1 MLLQLETRRLWRQI
15 SSMSLSHTHA
25 AGHSHAYTAKTEK
38 KPHSLATITV
48 EVPEETLLSHR
59 AFALE
64 SLKKNIKLDG
74 FRQGHVPE
82 KIIVEKLGEMAIL
95 TEAAEITISHL
106 YPHILEDEK
115 LDPIGSPKVTIT
127 KLAAGNPL
135 HFTLEVSLIPEVIL
149 PDYLALAKD
158 ENKKRESVEITAKD
172 VDEAIERV
180 LRQKVAYDRIQEK
193 ARKRAEATDSGLT
206 LPTPET
212 AEEPEEDYSKL
223 PLPELTDDLAKTLGN
238 FSSIAEFREQ
248 LTAHLTKEKT
258 EETYSKHRAALTDAI
273 IDKTTIDLPE
283 ILTESELSQMFSE
296 MEADI
301 TRAGLQMEDYLEH
314 VKKTRDDLKKE
325 WTPMAEKRAK
335 LQLVLN
341 EIARKEEVVPDQIAV
356 EREIS
361 SLMERFKDADR
372 ERATIYVETV
382 RNEAVMQKLESL

>member
-1 MLLQLETRRLWRQI
+1 
-15 SSMSLSHTHA
+15 MSHSHSHA
-25 AGHSHAYTAKTEK
+25 HGHSHAYTAKTEK
-38 KPHSLATITV
+38 KPRSLATISV

-115 LDPIGSPKVTIT
+115 LDPIGQPKVTIT
-127 KLAAGNPL
+127 KLAVGNPL
-135 HFTLEVSLIPEVIL
+135 HFTLDISLIPEITL
-149 PDYLALAKD
+149 PDYLNLSKK
-158 ENKKRESVEITAKD
+158 ENTKKESVEVTEKD
-172 VDEAIERV
+172 VDAAIERV
-180 LRQKVAYDRIQEK
+180 LRQKMAYDRIQEK
-193 ARKRAEATDSGLT
+193 AAKRKEAQDAGLT

-212 AEEPEEDYSKL
+212 AEESEEDYSKL
-223 PLPELTDDLAKTLGN
+223 PLPELTDDVVKTLGN
-238 FSSIAEFREQ
+238 FSNVTEFKEQ
-248 LTAHLTKEKT
+248 LAAHLTKEKT
-258 EETYSKHRAALTDAI
+258 EEAHSKHRAALTDVI
-273 IDKTTIDLPE
+273 IDNTTIDLPE
-283 ILTESELSQMFSE
+283 ILTESELNQMFAE
-296 MEADI
+296 MESDI
-301 TRAGLQMEDYLEH
+301 TRAGLQMEDYLGH

-341 EIARKEEVVPDQIAV
+341 EIAKKEEIVPDQIAV
-356 EREIS
+356 EREVS

-382 RNEAVMQKLESL
+382 LRNEAVMQKLETA